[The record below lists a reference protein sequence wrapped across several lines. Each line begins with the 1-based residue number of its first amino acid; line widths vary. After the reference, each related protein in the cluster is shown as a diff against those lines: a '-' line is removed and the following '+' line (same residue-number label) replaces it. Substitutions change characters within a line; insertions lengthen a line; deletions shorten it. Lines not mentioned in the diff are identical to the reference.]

1 MPTGAESNYAAWLT
15 FLTSPVAA
23 LRQRSFVFAQDGV
36 SADGGQATVSG
47 CEHLDI
53 VSVNG
58 ALNATM
64 RTEYEIGT
72 RVSALKV
79 RLGGNGSV
87 YWYPYIMAGVGECN
101 IPYDAPDGAVALTAG
116 MNGCSLRI
124 YANPDLGIVKFC
136 HDNNGQYAVDA
147 TYAAH
152 GFHHVLSINASNR
165 ERGTAA
171 QNINDYWLDEYY
183 SPGTGVYFIAQKTAA
198 LQWTIYRS
206 IALGRYRNAVTK
218 KLFGPDKIEMVYTFR
233 GSQRDNG
240 QVTVV
245 NLPVAA
251 RAAPTV
257 ARTTDDLPTGAGVVR
272 GQRGS
277 F

>member
-1 MPTGAESNYAAWLT
+1 MPTAVESNYAAWLT
-15 FLTSPVAA
+15 FLASPVAA

-36 SADGGQATVSG
+36 SAEGGPATVSG
-47 CEHLDI
+47 CEHVDI

-79 RLGGNGSV
+79 KPGGNGSV

-101 IPYDAPDGAVALTAG
+101 IPYDVPDGVVALTAG

-124 YANPDLGIVKFC
+124 YANPDLGVVKYC
-136 HDNNGQYAVDA
+136 HDNNGQYAIDA
-147 TYAAH
+147 TYAAR
-152 GFHHVLSINASNR
+152 GFQHVLSVNAGDR
-165 ERGTAA
+165 ERGTTA
-171 QNINDYWLDEYY
+171 QNINNYWADEYY
-183 SPGTGVYFIAQKTAA
+183 SPGTGVYFIAQKTAP

-206 IALGRYRNAVTK
+206 VALGNYRNSVTK
-218 KLFGPDKIEMVYTFR
+218 KLFGPDKIEMIYTFR

-240 QVTVV
+240 QVTIA

-257 ARTTDDLPTGAGVVR
+257 ARTMEDLPASAAAGR
-272 GQRGS
+272 GRRGS